1 MLLSSGIGFIVYTSF
16 QHGRTREHPTKSFDR
31 VGYIGTWIEATQ
43 SAQVLMSQTNLT
55 CEFVVNGLTYIILL
69 YIILLTYII
78 YIVNKF
84 ALLAWFLSLLTYNKK
99 NCCQNKM
106 FNNNF
111 PSSHIWVSTVW
122 PRGTSTQTSCVH
134 GFRSWRNLPFEL
146 SDMYMKAAWASVV
159 SS

>member
-99 NCCQNKM
+99 KTVAKIKCLIII
-106 FNNNF
+106 FHHHISGF
-111 PSSHIWVSTVW
+111 P
-122 PRGTSTQTSCVH
+122 
-134 GFRSWRNLPFEL
+134 L
-146 SDMYMKAAWASVV
+146 SDQEGHQHRQVAYTGFALGGIYHSNCPTCT
-159 SS
+159 